1 MQNTIIQETI
11 YRNTNNPKFNKIQNT
26 KIQIYKYT
34 KYKNQIQILKIIYN
48 TKIPEFQN
56 TKIQNMQNK
65 KYRKQ
70 KQK

>member
-1 MQNTIIQETI
+1 MQQIIHKIQTLQKQKQNTI
-11 YRNTNNPKFNKIQNT
+11 NTKY